1 MTSNYQRQSARRGV
15 FHLRNIKLLHLRS
28 AKVNRETWIKM
39 SPAQY
44 FLISVSAKWSTI
56 KRVNEDKF
64 LNTCI
69 SDNNFEQ
76 NLTTNRKKRPLIYVH
91 KSLVFFFC
99 FCLFFLAGGGEA
111 VNRNS
116 ACSHEN
122 RFIFLIR
129 KTDKDKMVIKLRS

>member
-1 MTSNYQRQSARRGV
+1 
-15 FHLRNIKLLHLRS
+15 
-28 AKVNRETWIKM
+28 M

-64 LNTCI
+64 LNTYI

-91 KSLVFFFC
+91 KSLVFVVVVVV
-99 FCLFFLAGGGEA
+99 FLAGGEA

-116 ACSHEN
+116 ACSHDN
-122 RFIFLIR
+122 RFTFLIR
-129 KTDKDKMVIKLRS
+129 KTDSDKMVIKLRS

>member
-1 MTSNYQRQSARRGV
+1 M
-15 FHLRNIKLLHLRS
+15 FLLRNIKLLHLRS
-28 AKVNRETWIKM
+28 AKVNRKTWIKM

-44 FLISVSAKWSTI
+44 FLISVSAMWSTI

-64 LNTCI
+64 LSTCI

-91 KSLVFFFC
+91 KSLVFVVVVDV
-99 FCLFFLAGGGEA
+99 FLAGGEA

-116 ACSHEN
+116 ACSHDN
-122 RFIFLIR
+122 RFTFLIR
-129 KTDKDKMVIKLRS
+129 KTDRDKMVIKLRS

>member
-1 MTSNYQRQSARRGV
+1 MTSNYQRQSARRRV
-15 FHLRNIKLLHLRS
+15 FLLRNIKLLHLRS
-28 AKVNRETWIKM
+28 AKVNRKPWIKM

-44 FLISVSAKWSTI
+44 FLISVSAMWSTI
-56 KRVNEDKF
+56 ERVNEDKF

-91 KSLVFFFC
+91 KSLVYLLLLFFFRQ
-99 FCLFFLAGGGEA
+99 GGEA

-116 ACSHEN
+116 ACSHDN

>member
-1 MTSNYQRQSARRGV
+1 M
-15 FHLRNIKLLHLRS
+15 FLLRNIKLLHLRS
-28 AKVNRETWIKM
+28 AKVNRKTWIKM

-44 FLISVSAKWSTI
+44 FLISVSAMWSTI

-91 KSLVFFFC
+91 KSLVFLLLLF
-99 FCLFFLAGGGEA
+99 FFLAGGEA

-116 ACSHEN
+116 ACSHDN

>member
-15 FHLRNIKLLHLRS
+15 FLLRNIKLSHPRS
-28 AKVNRETWIKM
+28 AEVNRKTWIKM

-69 SDNNFEQ
+69 LDNNFEQ

-91 KSLVFFFC
+91 KSLVFFF
-99 FCLFFLAGGGEA
+99 LLLSFFFWQGEEA

-129 KTDKDKMVIKLRS
+129 KN

>member
-1 MTSNYQRQSARRGV
+1 M
-15 FHLRNIKLLHLRS
+15 FLLRNIKLLHLRS
-28 AKVNRETWIKM
+28 AEVNRKTWIKM

-76 NLTTNRKKRPLIYVH
+76 NLTTIRKKMPLIYVH
-91 KSLVFFFC
+91 KSLVLLLLLLL
-99 FCLFFLAGGGEA
+99 LFWRGGG
-111 VNRNS
+111 R
-116 ACSHEN
+116 
-122 RFIFLIR
+122 L
-129 KTDKDKMVIKLRS
+129 

>member
-1 MTSNYQRQSARRGV
+1 M
-15 FHLRNIKLLHLRS
+15 FLLRNIKLLHLRS
-28 AKVNRETWIKM
+28 AEVNRKTWIKM

-91 KSLVFFFC
+91 KSLVFVVVVVVVV
-99 FCLFFLAGGGEA
+99 FLAGGGEA

-116 ACSHEN
+116 ACSHDN

>member
-1 MTSNYQRQSARRGV
+1 MTSNYQRQSARRRV
-15 FHLRNIKLLHLRS
+15 FLLRNIKLLHLRS
-28 AKVNRETWIKM
+28 AKVNRKPWIKM

-44 FLISVSAKWSTI
+44 FLISVSAMWSTI
-56 KRVNEDKF
+56 ERVNEDKF

-76 NLTTNRKKRPLIYVH
+76 NLTTNRKKRPLIFVH
-91 KSLVFFFC
+91 KSLVFFCCC
-99 FCLFFLAGGGEA
+99 FFFGRGGWEA

-116 ACSHEN
+116 ACSHDN

>member
-1 MTSNYQRQSARRGV
+1 M
-15 FHLRNIKLLHLRS
+15 FLLRNIKLLHLRS
-28 AKVNRETWIKM
+28 AEVNRKTWIKM

-91 KSLVFFFC
+91 QSLVFVVVVV
-99 FCLFFLAGGGEA
+99 FLAGGGGCK
-111 VNRNS
+111 S
-116 ACSHEN
+116 KFS
-122 RFIFLIR
+122 LQ
-129 KTDKDKMVIKLRS
+129 S

>member
-1 MTSNYQRQSARRGV
+1 M
-15 FHLRNIKLLHLRS
+15 FLLRNIKLLHLRS
-28 AKVNRETWIKM
+28 AEVNRKTWIKM

-91 KSLVFFFC
+91 RSLVFVVVV
-99 FCLFFLAGGGEA
+99 FLAGGGGEA

-116 ACSHEN
+116 ACSHDN
-122 RFIFLIR
+122 RFTFLIR
-129 KTDKDKMVIKLRS
+129 KTYRDKMVIKLRS

>member
-15 FHLRNIKLLHLRS
+15 FLLRNIKLSHLRS
-28 AKVNRETWIKM
+28 AEVNRKTWIKM

-91 KSLVFFFC
+91 KSLVFLLL
-99 FCLFFLAGGGEA
+99 LFFFGGGGEEA

-116 ACSHEN
+116 ACSHDN

>member
-1 MTSNYQRQSARRGV
+1 M
-15 FHLRNIKLLHLRS
+15 FLLRNIKLSHLRS
-28 AKVNRETWIKM
+28 AEVNRKTWIKM

-76 NLTTNRKKRPLIYVH
+76 NLTTNRKKKASHLCSQIFSFFVVV
-91 KSLVFFFC
+91 VFFWR
-99 FCLFFLAGGGEA
+99 GGGGGG
-111 VNRNS
+111 
-116 ACSHEN
+116 
-122 RFIFLIR
+122 
-129 KTDKDKMVIKLRS
+129 

>member
-1 MTSNYQRQSARRGV
+1 M
-15 FHLRNIKLLHLRS
+15 FLLRNIKLSHLRS
-28 AKVNRETWIKM
+28 AEVNRKTWIKM

-91 KSLVFFFC
+91 KSLVFLLLL
-99 FCLFFLAGGGEA
+99 LFFGGGGGGGCK
-111 VNRNS
+111 S
-116 ACSHEN
+116 KFS
-122 RFIFLIR
+122 LQ
-129 KTDKDKMVIKLRS
+129 S

>member
-1 MTSNYQRQSARRGV
+1 M
-15 FHLRNIKLLHLRS
+15 FLLRNIKLLHLRS
-28 AKVNRETWIKM
+28 AKVNRKTWIKM

-56 KRVNEDKF
+56 KRDNEDKF

-91 KSLVFFFC
+91 KSLVFLLLF
-99 FCLFFLAGGGEA
+99 FFLAGGEA

-116 ACSHEN
+116 ACSHDN

>member
-1 MTSNYQRQSARRGV
+1 M
-15 FHLRNIKLLHLRS
+15 FLLRNIKLLHLRS
-28 AKVNRETWIKM
+28 TKVNRKTWIKM

-76 NLTTNRKKRPLIYVH
+76 NLTTNRKKRPLIFVH
-91 KSLVFFFC
+91 KSSVFVVVVV
-99 FCLFFLAGGGEA
+99 FFLAGGEA

-116 ACSHEN
+116 ACSHDN

>member
-1 MTSNYQRQSARRGV
+1 M
-15 FHLRNIKLLHLRS
+15 FLLRNIKLLHLRS
-28 AKVNRETWIKM
+28 AKVNRKPWIKM

-69 SDNNFEQ
+69 SDHNFEQ

-91 KSLVFFFC
+91 KSLVFLLLL
-99 FCLFFLAGGGEA
+99 LFFLAGGGGCK
-111 VNRNS
+111 S
-116 ACSHEN
+116 KFS
-122 RFIFLIR
+122 LQ
-129 KTDKDKMVIKLRS
+129 S

>member
-1 MTSNYQRQSARRGV
+1 M
-15 FHLRNIKLLHLRS
+15 FLLRNIKLLHLRS
-28 AKVNRETWIKM
+28 AKVNRKTWIKM

-44 FLISVSAKWSTI
+44 FLISVSAMWSTI

-76 NLTTNRKKRPLIYVH
+76 NLTTNGKKRPLIYVH
-91 KSLVFFFC
+91 KSLVFVVVVDV
-99 FCLFFLAGGGEA
+99 FLAGGEA

-116 ACSHEN
+116 ACSHDN
-122 RFIFLIR
+122 RFTFLIR
-129 KTDKDKMVIKLRS
+129 KTDRDKMVIKLRS

>member
-1 MTSNYQRQSARRGV
+1 M
-15 FHLRNIKLLHLRS
+15 
-28 AKVNRETWIKM
+28 
-39 SPAQY
+39 
-44 FLISVSAKWSTI
+44 STI

-91 KSLVFFFC
+91 KSLVFLLLLF
-99 FCLFFLAGGGEA
+99 FFLAGGGEA

-116 ACSHEN
+116 AYSHDN

>member
-1 MTSNYQRQSARRGV
+1 M
-15 FHLRNIKLLHLRS
+15 FLLRNIKLLHLRS
-28 AKVNRETWIKM
+28 AEVNRKTWIKM

-91 KSLVFFFC
+91 QSLVFVVVVVVVV
-99 FCLFFLAGGGEA
+99 FLAGGGEA

-116 ACSHEN
+116 ACSHDN
-122 RFIFLIR
+122 RFTFLIR
-129 KTDKDKMVIKLRS
+129 KTYRDKMVIKLRS

>member
-1 MTSNYQRQSARRGV
+1 M
-15 FHLRNIKLLHLRS
+15 FLLRNIKLSHLRS
-28 AKVNRETWIKM
+28 AEVNRKTWIKM

-91 KSLVFFFC
+91 KSLVFVVVV
-99 FCLFFLAGGGEA
+99 FLAGGGGGEA

-116 ACSHEN
+116 ACSHDN
-122 RFIFLIR
+122 RFTFLIR
-129 KTDKDKMVIKLRS
+129 KTDRDKMVIKLRS

>member
-1 MTSNYQRQSARRGV
+1 M
-15 FHLRNIKLLHLRS
+15 FLLRNIKLLHLRS
-28 AKVNRETWIKM
+28 AEVNRKTWIKM

-91 KSLVFFFC
+91 KSLVFVVVV
-99 FCLFFLAGGGEA
+99 FLAGGGGGEA

-116 ACSHEN
+116 ACSHDN
-122 RFIFLIR
+122 RFTFLIR
-129 KTDKDKMVIKLRS
+129 KTYRDKMVIKLRS